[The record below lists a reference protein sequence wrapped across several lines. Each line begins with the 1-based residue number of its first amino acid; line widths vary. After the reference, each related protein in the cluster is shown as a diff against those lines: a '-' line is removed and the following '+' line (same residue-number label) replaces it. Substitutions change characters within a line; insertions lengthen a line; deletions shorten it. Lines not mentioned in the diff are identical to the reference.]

1 MIETW
6 HGMGTSIEVHA
17 PTRDA
22 HGTARTM
29 FRDAEERFSRFLP
42 SSELSAINRAG
53 GGSFTV
59 SRQMAAVLRS
69 ATELSART
77 DGLVDP
83 GIGAALIDWGYAE
96 SFESGM
102 HLDERPERRPTPQWT
117 ITGRTLTVAPG
128 TNLDLGGFVKGW
140 ICDQVVESGIA
151 TIASAGG
158 DLRSDDPGLVVDV
171 LDAEDTVATRVHLG
185 VGAFAT
191 SSVSKRQ
198 WKVAGATVH
207 HIIDPRTMAPSVG
220 PVLSASVAAD
230 TALEAEV
237 GAKAVLLHGVDG
249 LSWAERQPWIR
260 FAMAIWIDGNV
271 YGTQIRQAS

>member
-22 HGTARTM
+22 HATARTI

-59 SRQMAAVLRS
+59 SRQMAAVLCS

-158 DLRSDDPGLVVDV
+158 DLRSNDPGLVVDV

-260 FAMAIWIDGNV
+260 FAMAIWNDGNV